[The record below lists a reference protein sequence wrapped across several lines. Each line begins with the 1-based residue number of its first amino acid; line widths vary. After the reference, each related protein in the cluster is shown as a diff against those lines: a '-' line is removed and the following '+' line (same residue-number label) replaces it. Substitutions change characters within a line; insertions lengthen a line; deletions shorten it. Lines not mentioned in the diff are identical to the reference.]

1 MIDKIKT
8 LNASVGGYMGYS
20 FAVEIN
26 FQKTLAEYKVF
37 DRGYEPKSTKTVKL
51 SKIKIA
57 NFLKTLNT
65 IKITEW
71 KECYPNPG
79 IMDGT
84 NWGIEIN
91 FNNNEKLISSG
102 DNAFP
107 RQWKTFCN
115 GIQELIGKD
124 FG

>member
-8 LNASVGGYMGYS
+8 LNSSVGGYMGYS

-37 DRGYEPKSTKTVKL
+37 DRGYEPKSTETVKL

-65 IKITEW
+65 IKITEL
-71 KECYPNPG
+71 KERYPNPG
-79 IMDGT
+79 IMNGT
-84 NWGIEIN
+84 NWSVEIN
-91 FNNNEKLISSG
+91 FNNNKKLISSG

-115 GIQELIGKD
+115 GIQELLGKD

>member
-8 LNASVGGYMGYS
+8 LNSFVGGYIGYS
-20 FAVEIN
+20 FAVKIN

-37 DRGYEPKSTKTVKL
+37 DRGYEPKSTETVKL

-71 KECYPNPG
+71 KERYSNPE

-84 NWGIEIN
+84 NWSVEIN
-91 FNNNEKLISSG
+91 INNNKKLISSG

-107 RQWKTFCN
+107 GQWKTFCKS
-115 GIQELIGKD
+115 IQELLGKD